1 MNYFDQVAKVWNTKE
16 RENRTFKIYK
26 KMHEHF
32 FQDNKERT
40 ALEIGSGEGLLASLV
55 ASSFK
60 EVTCIDTSSNMRK
73 ESQKRFSQIGIEN
86 ISVYDESFIKTTGEK
101 YDLIYS
107 MLAFHHI
114 VDVEEELNILKGLLK
129 EEGKLILVD
138 LDTVSPD
145 FHKDFPGFDGHDGF
159 SKEEIE
165 TYLKNTGF
173 VLDIYEI
180 AWSGKKGQV
189 DFNIFLIEA
198 SIK

>member
-60 EVTCIDTSSNMRK
+60 EVTCIDASSNMRK

-86 ISVYDESFIKTTGEK
+86 ISVHDESFIKTTGGK

-114 VDVEEELNILKGLLK
+114 VDVEEELNILRGLLK

-145 FHKDFPGFDGHDGF
+145 FHKDFPDFDGHDGF

-173 VLDIYEI
+173 VLDTYEI
-180 AWSGKKGQV
+180 TWSGKNGQV